1 MRDRNA
7 KAEGPHGFWIRNRSQ
22 LVVDDSSCQ
31 YVVAGDEFAEFPR
44 LVFAPPAPADV
55 PIVGP
60 IGDYVISKS
69 HQPMLLNCVPQPQF
83 GGNPTVKPFPDG
95 QIGGGHLGTPVT
107 K

>member
-22 LVVDDSSCQ
+22 RVVDDSSCQ

-44 LVFAPPAPADV
+44 VVTAPTAPADV
-55 PIVGP
+55 PIGSPFGNSVKG
-60 IGDYVISKS
+60 KW
-69 HQPMLLNCVPQPQF
+69 HQPQLFTCVPKRQYC
-83 GGNPTVKPFPDG
+83 GNTSLKPSQDG
-95 QIGGGHLGTPVT
+95 TEYPHTN